1 MFGYKKK
8 LAQKKYQEFLYL
20 DGLART
26 ASIFLDRAEIE
37 PRMKLVAVGLKYAME
52 RFADEFGKGEQ
63 YAEDCRVCCGLGVDE
78 DEEYTSSTY
87 GDYSPSNPWDAP
99 GMSIRD
105 FI

>member
-37 PRMKLVAVGLKYAME
+37 PRMKLVAVGLKYAMD

-63 YAEDCRVCCGLGVDE
+63 MYDIYKQYPKLKGL
-78 DEEYTSSTY
+78 EE
-87 GDYSPSNPWDAP
+87 
-99 GMSIRD
+99 R
-105 FI
+105 

>member
-26 ASIFLDRAEIE
+26 ASIFLDKAEIE

-63 YAEDCRVCCGLGVDE
+63 MYDIYKQYPKLKGL
-78 DEEYTSSTY
+78 EE
-87 GDYSPSNPWDAP
+87 
-99 GMSIRD
+99 R
-105 FI
+105 

>member
-37 PRMKLVAVGLKYAME
+37 PRMKIVAVGLKYAME

-63 YAEDCRVCCGLGVDE
+63 MYDIYKQYPKLKGL
-78 DEEYTSSTY
+78 EE
-87 GDYSPSNPWDAP
+87 
-99 GMSIRD
+99 R
-105 FI
+105 

>member
-37 PRMKLVAVGLKYAME
+37 PRMKIVAVGLKYAMD

-63 YAEDCRVCCGLGVDE
+63 MYDIYKQYPKLKGLEDV
-78 DEEYTSSTY
+78 
-87 GDYSPSNPWDAP
+87 
-99 GMSIRD
+99 
-105 FI
+105 

>member
-63 YAEDCRVCCGLGVDE
+63 MYDIYKQYPKLKGLE
-78 DEEYTSSTY
+78 
-87 GDYSPSNPWDAP
+87 A
-99 GMSIRD
+99 R
-105 FI
+105 

>member
-20 DGLART
+20 DGLAIT

-37 PRMKLVAVGLKYAME
+37 PGMKLVAVGLKYAMD

-63 YAEDCRVCCGLGVDE
+63 MYDIYKQYPKLKGL
-78 DEEYTSSTY
+78 EE
-87 GDYSPSNPWDAP
+87 
-99 GMSIRD
+99 R
-105 FI
+105 

>member
-37 PRMKLVAVGLKYAME
+37 PRMKLIAVGLKYAMD

-63 YAEDCRVCCGLGVDE
+63 MYDIYKQYPKLKGL
-78 DEEYTSSTY
+78 EE
-87 GDYSPSNPWDAP
+87 
-99 GMSIRD
+99 R
-105 FI
+105 

>member
-26 ASIFLDRAEIE
+26 ASIFLDRAESE
-37 PRMKLVAVGLKYAME
+37 PGMKLVAVGLKYAMD

-63 YAEDCRVCCGLGVDE
+63 MYDIYKQYPKLKGL
-78 DEEYTSSTY
+78 EE
-87 GDYSPSNPWDAP
+87 
-99 GMSIRD
+99 R
-105 FI
+105 

>member
-26 ASIFLDRAEIE
+26 AYIFLDRAENE
-37 PRMKLVAVGLKYAME
+37 PRMKIVAVGLKYAMD

-63 YAEDCRVCCGLGVDE
+63 MYDIYKRYPKLKGLEDV
-78 DEEYTSSTY
+78 
-87 GDYSPSNPWDAP
+87 
-99 GMSIRD
+99 
-105 FI
+105 

>member
-63 YAEDCRVCCGLGVDE
+63 MYDIYKQYPKLKGL
-78 DEEYTSSTY
+78 EE
-87 GDYSPSNPWDAP
+87 
-99 GMSIRD
+99 R
-105 FI
+105 

>member
-37 PRMKLVAVGLKYAME
+37 PRMKIVAVGLKYAMD

-63 YAEDCRVCCGLGVDE
+63 MYDIYKQYPKLKGL
-78 DEEYTSSTY
+78 EE
-87 GDYSPSNPWDAP
+87 
-99 GMSIRD
+99 R
-105 FI
+105 